1 MKRKILAAVLLALLL
16 GVPFLNWQLGAV
28 LWMSVW
34 LVYIFQNLLTRRN
47 WKIDDKEKK
56 DRDNED

>member
-16 GVPFLNWQLGAV
+16 VVPFLNWQLGAV

-47 WKIDDKEKK
+47 WKIDKE
-56 DRDNED
+56 DRNKDNED